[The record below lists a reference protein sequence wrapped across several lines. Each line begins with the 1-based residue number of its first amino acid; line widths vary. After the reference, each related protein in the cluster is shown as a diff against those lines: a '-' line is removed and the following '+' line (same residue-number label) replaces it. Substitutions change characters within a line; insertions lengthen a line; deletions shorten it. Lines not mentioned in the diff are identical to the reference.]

1 MMAVCIGK
9 DENCQKQTD
18 RRERERKIAVCQDER

>member
-1 MMAVCIGK
+1 MAVCIGK

-18 RRERERKIAVCQDER
+18 RREKKKSSRLWRWKV